1 MQGEFTRASR
11 ECVGERDALAEVVV
25 VVEVTGTEV
34 GCEAGESKARG
45 VDCLEDFVWTL
56 GPTPGSW
63 TRGVITQ
70 RSAA

>member
-45 VDCLEDFVWTL
+45 ADGMEEFRCVRAI
-56 GPTPGSW
+56 G
-63 TRGVITQ
+63 
-70 RSAA
+70 